1 MKCSGKPDTIVHEI
15 FRVVSH
21 FPRCIS
27 CYIAESRYPLGQ
39 CMPPLSW
46 KTLTDGPGRNKAV
59 ATELYYT
66 YTYQMP
72 WQEQGCR
79 HSAPHP
85 GSQCQLVSVLA
96 AEISACEPKQ
106 SKRFLLEEEKI
117 GRWPCMRF
125 TIPKPV
131 VKLFTF
137 LKHSFE
143 SFIASKKMQCF
154 TWSLGFSWEST
165 SWTTSRVAWNRK

>member
-1 MKCSGKPDTIVHEI
+1 MLYRGKSITFGTVHAGSQLKNTYRRPWKEQ
-15 FRVVSH
+15 
-21 FPRCIS
+21 S
-27 CYIAESRYPLGQ
+27 CRH
-39 CMPPLSW
+39 W
-46 KTLTDGPGRNKAV
+46 AV
-59 ATELYYT
+59 L

-125 TIPKPV
+125 TLPKPV